1 MKLYNE
7 QGSEVKIGDAIV
19 SFRGESAIVTGL
31 EPPRYTH
38 QSGYVS
44 VRFDTGE
51 VGRYYASVFDC
62 EFH

>member
-44 VRFDTGE
+44 VRFDTG
-51 VGRYYASVFDC
+51 
-62 EFH
+62 